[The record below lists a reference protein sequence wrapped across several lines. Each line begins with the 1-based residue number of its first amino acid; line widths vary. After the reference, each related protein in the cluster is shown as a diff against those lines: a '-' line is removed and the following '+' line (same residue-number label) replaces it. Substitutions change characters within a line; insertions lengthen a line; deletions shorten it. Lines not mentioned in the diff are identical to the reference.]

1 MAHPIKLRVVLGSP
15 HWNAWA
21 LCCLVCVLAA
31 AAAHAQAPPPQTAP
45 APAPAA
51 DATPDKRQTR
61 AAQDAYLAGA
71 KKLDRDDLSGAEREF
86 AHALALDPQ
95 NPDYAV
101 AILVAREH
109 RLTELVQQASKA
121 RLAGNPAQA
130 DTLLAEARAIDPDS
144 PIVLEHSG
152 PAIMNSPAQQS
163 GATSRLGRD
172 QAAGQ
177 GTSALTDRA
186 RLLSAGGA
194 YEPWKLPA
202 PVLEGAL
209 RLRPTDAVKSFHLR
223 GDAQD
228 ALRDVAAA
236 YGIRAVFDPSV
247 ERKNLRFDL
256 EDQHYRQAMAILMT
270 MTHVFAVPIDETS
283 VLIARDTLENRQRL
297 ERQLQE
303 TIYLPGLT
311 IEQINELANVVR
323 NIFDV
328 KQATVQTTLESM
340 VVRAPEETLGTM
352 NRTLQDLVESSGE
365 VMLDVKLYEIS
376 TTHTRNIGGT
386 IPTQA
391 GIYNVDA
398 AATALVN
405 ANQALVNEAIAQGLV
420 SATASNL
427 VIAAA
432 LIASGLA
439 QSSLLASTIGAF
451 GNGLTL
457 TGITETGSVGFNLAL
472 NATDTRALDDIQMRV
487 DDRQPAT
494 FKAGTRYPVT
504 TSTYTTGLSTAAS
517 SLSGATING
526 VSVAS
531 LLAQYAGGSST
542 TVPQVSYE
550 DLGVTLKATPAI
562 QKTGRISLL
571 LDLKIEALAGGSVNG
586 IPVLASR
593 AFTSDITVGDGESA
607 MLVSNMNRTETSA
620 VTGIP
625 GLSELPG
632 FQMSTAQ
639 DAEKDTGQLIVLIT
653 PHVVRRRSNMVAGP
667 RIIVRTAE
675 ASANAN

>member
-1 MAHPIKLRVVLGSP
+1 MAHPIKLRIVLGSP
-15 HWNAWA
+15 QWSAWA
-21 LCCLVCVLAA
+21 LCCLVCVVGPMAAQAQGPPTAPAA
-31 AAAHAQAPPPQTAP
+31 AA
-45 APAPAA
+45 
-51 DATPDKRQTR
+51 DRTPDKRQTR

-86 AHALALDPQ
+86 ARALALDPK
-95 NPDYAV
+95 NPDYSV

-109 RLTELVQQASKA
+109 RLTELVQRASKA

-130 DTLLAEARAIDPDS
+130 DTLLAEARTIDPES
-144 PIVLEHSG
+144 PMVLEHSR
-152 PAIMNSPAQQS
+152 PALLDSPADQNS
-163 GATSRLGRD
+163 ATSRLGRD
-172 QAAGQ
+172 QAA
-177 GTSALTDRA
+177 SPLTDRA
-186 RLLSAGGA
+186 RMLSAGDA

-202 PVLEGAL
+202 PVLAGAL
-209 RLRPTDAVKSFHLR
+209 RLRPADAVKSFHLR

-283 VLIARDTLENRQRL
+283 VLIAKDDPENRTRL
-297 ERQLQE
+297 EHQLEE
-303 TIYLPGLT
+303 TIYLPGMTLD
-311 IEQINELANVVR
+311 QINDLANVAR

-328 KQATVQTTLESM
+328 KQVTVQTSWESL
-340 VVRAPEETLGTM
+340 VVRAPEDTLVPM
-352 NRTLQDLVESSGE
+352 NRTLQDLVESSAE

-376 TTHTRNIGGT
+376 TTHTRNIGAT

-391 GIYNVDA
+391 GIYNVDE

-405 ANQALVNEAIAQGLV
+405 ANQSLVNEAIAQGLV

-427 VIAAA
+427 AIAAA

-451 GNGLTL
+451 GNGTTL

-472 NATDTRALDDIQMRV
+472 NSADSRALDDLQMRV

-494 FKAGTRYPVT
+494 FKTGTRYPIT
-504 TSTYTTGLSTAAS
+504 TSTYSTGLSTAAS
-517 SLSGATING
+517 SLSNATING

-531 LLAQYAGGSST
+531 LLSQFAGGSST

-562 QKTGRISLL
+562 QKAGRISLL
-571 LDLKIEALAGGSVNG
+571 LDMKIEALAGGSANG

-593 AFTSDITVGDGESA
+593 AFTSEITVGDGESA
-607 MLVSNMNRTETSA
+607 MLVSNMNRTESAA

-632 FQMSTAQ
+632 FQMPTDQ
-639 DAEKDTGQLIVLIT
+639 DAEKDTGQLIVLVT
-653 PHVVRRRSNMVAGP
+653 PHVVRRRSEMVAGP
-667 RIIVRTAE
+667 RMVVRIAQTPV
-675 ASANAN
+675 NPN